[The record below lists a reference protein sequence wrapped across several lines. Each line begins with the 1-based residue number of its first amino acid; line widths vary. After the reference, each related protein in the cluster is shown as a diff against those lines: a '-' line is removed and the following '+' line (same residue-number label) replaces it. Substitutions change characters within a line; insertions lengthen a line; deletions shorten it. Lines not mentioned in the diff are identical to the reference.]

1 VLDIFNLFTKNI
13 YIFLSFTERE
23 REKKS
28 KTFCFSC
35 YLKFVKNKRKK
46 GMKTS
51 YLKPQPI
58 YLRTKISPTA
68 EEKRREPVSSLV

>member
-1 VLDIFNLFTKNI
+1 LF
-13 YIFLSFTERE
+13 FLLFKIRKKQKKKRNE
-23 REKKS
+23 KS
-28 KTFCFSC
+28 KS
-35 YLKFVKNKRKK
+35 
-46 GMKTS
+46 KTS